1 MGRGGYRLGL
11 YEKAMPAGLPW
22 REKLAAARAAG
33 FDYIEIS
40 IDETE
45 EKLSRLDMTPEERLG
60 LTAMMSAAGIRVETM
75 CLSGHRRFPLGS
87 EDEDTRAH
95 SLRIMEKAIL
105 FARDLGISIIQ
116 IAGYDEYYHPSNE
129 QTRRHFAENLRRCV
143 DFSAEYGII
152 LAFETMETPF
162 LNTVE
167 KAMAW
172 VREIASPYLQVY
184 PDSGNIT
191 NAALAAGNDVLD
203 DIRAGHGSIAALHLK
218 ETVPGRFREVPF
230 GAGHV
235 DFAGIV
241 GAAYAIGV
249 RRFTGEF
256 WYAGGD
262 AWQEALREA
271 ERFLRGRIAAGIE
284 MAAIA

>member
-1 MGRGGYRLGL
+1 M
-11 YEKAMPAGLPW
+11 
-22 REKLAAARAAG
+22 
-33 FDYIEIS
+33 
-40 IDETE
+40 
-45 EKLSRLDMTPEERLG
+45 
-60 LTAMMSAAGIRVETM
+60 
-75 CLSGHRRFPLGS
+75 
-87 EDEDTRAH
+87 
-95 SLRIMEKAIL
+95 
-105 FARDLGISIIQ
+105 
-116 IAGYDEYYHPSNE
+116 
-129 QTRRHFAENLRRCV
+129 
-143 DFSAEYGII
+143 
-152 LAFETMETPF
+152 
-162 LNTVE
+162 
-167 KAMAW
+167 
-172 VREIASPYLQVY
+172 
-184 PDSGNIT
+184 
-191 NAALAAGNDVLD
+191 LD